1 MKKIVNQND
10 KNKSFFRFKLCNF
23 LNAVIVFLEKRICF
37 KKEELDQ
44 INNRVKE
51 TIENE
56 KKFKKVEENLPKLKK
71 IVSSVDE
78 ENKELKK
85 DLAYTVSALEAL
97 YKYELL
103 DSKNERIEIYKK
115 LGLHTEKIN

>member
-1 MKKIVNQND
+1 MKKIVNHNGN
-10 KNKSFFRFKLCNF
+10 NKSFFRFKLCNF

-37 KKEELDQ
+37 KKEELEQ

-56 KKFKKVEENLPKLKK
+56 KKFKKVEENLPKLKT
-71 IVSSVDE
+71 IVNSVDE

-85 DLAYTVSALEAL
+85 DLAYTVSVIETL

-103 DSKNERIEIYKK
+103 DSKKQRMEIYKE
-115 LGLHTEKIN
+115 LGFSSDKIN